1 MPWYMYNILPKK
13 KKNYRKHYNIIH
25 VLHGQLISNSNVRI
39 AIFFTFFLQLLTW
52 LVVIKV
58 TTHSPRSINGII
70 IIFFFSISNNR
81 LYQHLWR
88 MLYLK
93 EYTGQF
99 KSGLDSTQHPTWH
112 NLVGDGRNHH
122 QLNRNDD
129 SIVYVST
136 IGGQIWWKPA
146 KDDSSCSSNNDIMVR
161 S

>member
-13 KKNYRKHYNIIH
+13 KITENIIILSMYCTDNLL
-25 VLHGQLISNSNVRI
+25 VIVMLESQYFLH
-39 AIFFTFFLQLLTW
+39 FFLQLLTW